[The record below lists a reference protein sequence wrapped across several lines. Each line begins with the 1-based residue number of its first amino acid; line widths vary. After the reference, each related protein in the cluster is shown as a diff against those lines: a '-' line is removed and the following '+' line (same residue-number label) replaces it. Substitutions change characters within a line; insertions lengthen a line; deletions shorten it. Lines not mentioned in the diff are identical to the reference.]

1 VHARRPGGGLVPAS
15 QEKCMTHLEPSKPI
29 AAHAPA
35 WLAFAAL
42 LALVP
47 PAHAQT
53 QTAVEYYY
61 AGWNHYFVTS
71 FPDEIDALD
80 GGAFGGLWKRT
91 GEVFNV
97 WSAPTGSSSPTCRF
111 FSTAFDPRS
120 SHFYT
125 PFADECAILK
135 TNPGW
140 QFESVAFHVQ
150 IPADFD
156 TDNAHCPTGTQT
168 LYRLYNNGEGGAPNH
183 RYTTSVA
190 TFNQMIAQ
198 GWSYE
203 GQGNLKV
210 FACVPPI
217 TRTTAE
223 GLWDGK
229 LANGANF
236 SGVIL
241 DDGTYWFVYERS
253 ATDETLAGV
262 MQGTG
267 VSSNGTYTSTAGID
281 INFGNH
287 TMTAGSLS
295 GTYAPQS
302 SFAGTVV
309 RGGAPTTFTS
319 NYVSDYDQPI
329 SLAAVAGT
337 YSGLALTAIEFN
349 PATVTVTA
357 SGALTGIASPCTYT
371 GTVAPRGNTTILDVT
386 IAFGGQGCSLAG
398 TSASGIGDY
407 DDVERSLFIGIINA
421 SRTDGALFVGTK

>member
-1 VHARRPGGGLVPAS
+1 
-15 QEKCMTHLEPSKPI
+15 MTHFNSSKPI
-29 AAHAPA
+29 AAVAHAPA
-35 WLAFAAL
+35 WLALAAL
-42 LALVP
+42 LAFGP
-47 PAHAQT
+47 PANAQT

-61 AGWNHYFVTS
+61 AAWNHYFVTS

-91 GEVFNV
+91 GEIFNV
-97 WSAPTGSSSPTCRF
+97 WSVPTGPSVPTCRF

-125 PFADECAILK
+125 PFDDECEALK
-135 TNPGW
+135 KTPGW
-140 QFESVAFHVQ
+140 QFESIAFHIQ
-150 IPADFD
+150 IPADFY
-156 TDNAHCPTGTQT
+156 TDNAHCPAGTQT
-168 LYRLYNNGEGGAPNH
+168 LYRLYNNGEGDAPNH
-183 RYTTSVA
+183 RYTTSVT

-198 GWSYE
+198 GWRYE

-223 GLWDGK
+223 GLWDGT

-287 TMTAGSLS
+287 TVTAGSLS
-295 GTYAPQS
+295 GTYAPQN

-309 RGGAPTTFTS
+309 RGAVPTTFS
-319 NYVSDYDQPI
+319 ANYQPEYDQPI
-329 SLAAVAGT
+329 NLAAVAGT
-337 YSGLALTAIEFN
+337 YIGFAATAVEFN
-349 PATVTVTA
+349 PATVTISA

-371 GTVAPRGNTTILDVT
+371 GTVAPRGNTQILDVT

-407 DDVERSLFIGIINA
+407 DDGERSLVIGIVNA
-421 SRTDGALFVGTK
+421 ARTDGAMFFGAK